1 MTDETARAVATAAK
15 ALSDAGLICEERRPP
30 HVERGNEMW
39 LKLFSRASVV
49 QLRKVYTGRERE
61 GGSFVSWRLATADD
75 NPPPALDVYIADW
88 MERDRLREEL
98 VEWMQTTPIIVAPVG
113 ATPAYA
119 HDTLKVNVNG
129 VTMGTFQSVQL
140 RANIQRFRPACRHG
154 AGGTN
159 EMTGCRSE
167 FRLWDGLL
175 RRRWYWRLRKSWR
188 GHFSAI
194 LICAICIICV
204 ICGWESIMEP
214 VLQFWLFSSSDFIAI
229 VLLVIAAKTI
239 RIVPQATVML
249 VERLGKF
256 DKVAS
261 SGLNILVPFL
271 DKPRA
276 VYWTNT
282 RPGVTS
288 IDLREQYID
297 LPPQPVITRDNVT
310 IHVDSVV
317 YWQITDPVK
326 AVYEMNDLVGGI
338 VQLTITGMRAVMGDM
353 DLDHTLSQRDQ
364 INSKLRLILDEA
376 TDKWGVKVTRVDVKN
391 INPPEDVRITMEK
404 QMTAER
410 NRRALVL
417 QAEGDRQAAIT
428 RAEGEKQAAVTRAE
442 GEKQS
447 AILAAEGAAQARLR
461 NAEAESE
468 AINRIAQAIPGGD
481 PGQYL
486 ITTRYIDSLRDMT
499 RTSNS
504 KVIFMPVETSAM
516 LSSVGAIKEV
526 LSQTGERDDKEQLPP
541 PRPREL
547 PR

>member
-1 MTDETARAVATAAK
+1 MSLAS
-15 ALSDAGLICEERRPP
+15 L
-30 HVERGNEMW
+30 M
-39 LKLFSRASVV
+39 LFQAEVV
-49 QLRKVYTGRERE
+49 
-61 GGSFVSWRLATADD
+61 GSF
-75 NPPPALDVYIADW
+75 
-88 MERDRLREEL
+88 
-98 VEWMQTTPIIVAPVG
+98 
-113 ATPAYA
+113 
-119 HDTLKVNVNG
+119 
-129 VTMGTFQSVQL
+129 
-140 RANIQRFRPACRHG
+140 
-154 AGGTN
+154 
-159 EMTGCRSE
+159 
-167 FRLWDGLL
+167 LL
-175 RRRWYWRLRKSWR
+175 IFL
-188 GHFSAI
+188 
-194 LICAICIICV
+194 
-204 ICGWESIMEP
+204 
-214 VLQFWLFSSSDFIAI
+214 LFFIGI

-239 RIVPQATVML
+239 KIVPQATLML
-249 VERLGKF
+249 IERLGRF
-256 DKVAS
+256 SKVANG
-261 SGLNILVPFL
+261 GLNILVPFL
-271 DKPRA
+271 DRPRA
-276 VYWTNT
+276 VYWTNM
-282 RPGVTS
+282 RGGITS
-288 IDLREQYID
+288 IDLREQYLD

-364 INSKLRLILDEA
+364 INAKLRIILDEA

-461 NAEAESE
+461 AAEAESE
-468 AINRIAQAIPGGD
+468 AISRVAHAIPGGD

-499 RTSNS
+499 KPNNA

-526 LSQTGERDDKEQLPP
+526 LSQTGDKDDRDQPP
-541 PRPREL
+541 PSPRPREL
-547 PR
+547 PRKR

>member
-1 MTDETARAVATAAK
+1 MEILAF
-15 ALSDAGLICEERRPP
+15 L
-30 HVERGNEMW
+30 
-39 LKLFSRASVV
+39 LFGF
-49 QLRKVYTGRERE
+49 L
-61 GGSFVSWRLATADD
+61 
-75 NPPPALDVYIADW
+75 
-88 MERDRLREEL
+88 
-98 VEWMQTTPIIVAPVG
+98 
-113 ATPAYA
+113 
-119 HDTLKVNVNG
+119 
-129 VTMGTFQSVQL
+129 
-140 RANIQRFRPACRHG
+140 
-154 AGGTN
+154 
-159 EMTGCRSE
+159 
-167 FRLWDGLL
+167 
-175 RRRWYWRLRKSWR
+175 
-188 GHFSAI
+188 
-194 LICAICIICV
+194 
-204 ICGWESIMEP
+204 
-214 VLQFWLFSSSDFIAI
+214 AI
-229 VLLVIAAKTI
+229 VLLVIAIKTI

-249 VERLGKF
+249 VERLGRF

-261 SGLNILVPFL
+261 SGLNLLIPFF

-276 VYWTNT
+276 VYWTNS
-282 RPGVTS
+282 RPGMTS
-288 IDLREQYID
+288 LDLREQYID

-317 YWQITDPVK
+317 YWQITDAVK

-338 VQLTITGMRAVMGDM
+338 VQLTITGMRSVMGEM
-353 DLDHTLSQRDQ
+353 DLDHTLSNRDA
-364 INSKLRLILDEA
+364 INAKLRIILDEA

-391 INPPEDVRITMEK
+391 IDPPEDVRITMEK

-499 RTSNS
+499 RTNNS

-516 LSSVGAIKEV
+516 LASLGAIKEV
-526 LSQTGERDDKEQLPP
+526 FSQTGEKSGEKDPP
-541 PRPREL
+541 PSPRPREL

>member
-1 MTDETARAVATAAK
+1 
-15 ALSDAGLICEERRPP
+15 
-30 HVERGNEMW
+30 
-39 LKLFSRASVV
+39 
-49 QLRKVYTGRERE
+49 
-61 GGSFVSWRLATADD
+61 
-75 NPPPALDVYIADW
+75 
-88 MERDRLREEL
+88 
-98 VEWMQTTPIIVAPVG
+98 
-113 ATPAYA
+113 
-119 HDTLKVNVNG
+119 
-129 VTMGTFQSVQL
+129 
-140 RANIQRFRPACRHG
+140 
-154 AGGTN
+154 
-159 EMTGCRSE
+159 
-167 FRLWDGLL
+167 
-175 RRRWYWRLRKSWR
+175 
-188 GHFSAI
+188 
-194 LICAICIICV
+194 
-204 ICGWESIMEP
+204 MEP
-214 VLQFWLFSSSDFIAI
+214 VTSALAFLFFGFIAI
-229 VLLVIAAKTI
+229 VLLVIAVKTI

-256 DKVAS
+256 DRVAER
-261 SGLNILVPFL
+261 GLNILVPFI
-271 DKPRA
+271 DKPRG
-276 VYWTNT
+276 VFWTNT
-282 RPGVTS
+282 RPGLTS

-317 YWQITDPVK
+317 YWLITDAPK
-326 AVYEMNDLVGGI
+326 AVYEVNDLVGGI

-364 INSKLRLILDEA
+364 INTKLRLILDEA

-447 AILAAEGAAQARLR
+447 AILQAEGAAQARLR

-468 AINRIAQAIPGGD
+468 AINRIANSIPGGD

-499 RTSNS
+499 KTNNA

-526 LSQTGERDDKEQLPP
+526 LSQTGDRDDRDQPAPP

>member
-1 MTDETARAVATAAK
+1 MPIANAFLLQSEAVLPAFLT
-15 ALSDAGLICEERRPP
+15 IFF
-30 HVERGNEMW
+30 
-39 LKLFSRASVV
+39 LFF
-49 QLRKVYTGRERE
+49 LG
-61 GGSFVSWRLATADD
+61 
-75 NPPPALDVYIADW
+75 
-88 MERDRLREEL
+88 
-98 VEWMQTTPIIVAPVG
+98 
-113 ATPAYA
+113 
-119 HDTLKVNVNG
+119 
-129 VTMGTFQSVQL
+129 
-140 RANIQRFRPACRHG
+140 
-154 AGGTN
+154 
-159 EMTGCRSE
+159 
-167 FRLWDGLL
+167 
-175 RRRWYWRLRKSWR
+175 
-188 GHFSAI
+188 
-194 LICAICIICV
+194 
-204 ICGWESIMEP
+204 
-214 VLQFWLFSSSDFIAI
+214 I

-239 RIVPQATVML
+239 KIVPQATVML
-249 VERLGKF
+249 VERLGRF
-256 DKVAS
+256 SRVAA

-282 RPGVTS
+282 RGGLTS

-364 INSKLRLILDEA
+364 INAKLRIILDEA

-468 AINRIAQAIPGGD
+468 ALSRIAQAIPGGD
-481 PGQYL
+481 PAQYL
-486 ITTRYIDSLRDMT
+486 ITVRYIESLRDMT
-499 RTSNS
+499 RTNNS

-526 LSQTGERDDKEQLPP
+526 FSQTGETDDKQPPPP

>member
-1 MTDETARAVATAAK
+1 MDP
-15 ALSDAGLICEERRPP
+15 L
-30 HVERGNEMW
+30 
-39 LKLFSRASVV
+39 ASV
-49 QLRKVYTGRERE
+49 LLFFFFG
-61 GGSFVSWRLATADD
+61 F
-75 NPPPALDVYIADW
+75 I
-88 MERDRLREEL
+88 
-98 VEWMQTTPIIVAPVG
+98 
-113 ATPAYA
+113 
-119 HDTLKVNVNG
+119 
-129 VTMGTFQSVQL
+129 
-140 RANIQRFRPACRHG
+140 
-154 AGGTN
+154 
-159 EMTGCRSE
+159 
-167 FRLWDGLL
+167 GL
-175 RRRWYWRLRKSWR
+175 
-188 GHFSAI
+188 
-194 LICAICIICV
+194 
-204 ICGWESIMEP
+204 
-214 VLQFWLFSSSDFIAI
+214 
-229 VLLVIAAKTI
+229 VLLVVAVKTI

-261 SGLNILVPFL
+261 SGLNILVPFF

-282 RPGVTS
+282 RPGLTS

-317 YWQITDPVK
+317 YWQITDPIK

-461 NAEAESE
+461 NAEAEAE
-468 AINRIAQAIPGGD
+468 AIVRVADAMQAHGNPA
-481 PGQYL
+481 QYL
-486 ITTRYIDSLRDMT
+486 ITTRYIESLRDMT
-499 RTSNS
+499 RTNNS
-504 KVIFMPVETSAM
+504 KVIFMPVETASM

-526 LSQTGERDDKEQLPP
+526 FAQTGEKSGAQENPP
-541 PRPREL
+541 PPKPREL
-547 PR
+547 GR

>member
-1 MTDETARAVATAAK
+1 MDPLASI
-15 ALSDAGLICEERRPP
+15 LGF
-30 HVERGNEMW
+30 
-39 LKLFSRASVV
+39 LFF
-49 QLRKVYTGRERE
+49 G
-61 GGSFVSWRLATADD
+61 
-75 NPPPALDVYIADW
+75 
-88 MERDRLREEL
+88 
-98 VEWMQTTPIIVAPVG
+98 
-113 ATPAYA
+113 
-119 HDTLKVNVNG
+119 
-129 VTMGTFQSVQL
+129 
-140 RANIQRFRPACRHG
+140 
-154 AGGTN
+154 
-159 EMTGCRSE
+159 
-167 FRLWDGLL
+167 
-175 RRRWYWRLRKSWR
+175 
-188 GHFSAI
+188 
-194 LICAICIICV
+194 
-204 ICGWESIMEP
+204 
-214 VLQFWLFSSSDFIAI
+214 FIAI
-229 VLLVIAAKTI
+229 VLLVIAVKTI

-249 VERLGKF
+249 IERLGKF

-282 RPGVTS
+282 RPGLTS

-428 RAEGEKQAAVTRAE
+428 RAEGEKQAA
-442 GEKQS
+442 
-447 AILAAEGAAQARLR
+447 ILAAECAAQARLR
-461 NAEAESE
+461 AAEAESE
-468 AINRIAQAIPGGD
+468 AINRVANAIPSGD
-481 PGQYL
+481 PAHYL
-486 ITTRYIDSLRDMT
+486 IATRYIDSMRDMT
-499 RTSNS
+499 RTNNS
-504 KVIFMPVETSAM
+504 KVIFMPMETSAM

-526 LSQTGERDDKEQLPP
+526 LSQTGEQTGERDNPPPPP